1 MRSSCLSEDDAPT
14 VAAALASFAAAADD
28 AAETGDA
35 DRLHDE
41 ATALR
46 TLAELLL
53 AAADHLLGG
62 DVANPPLIEEC
73 RPWIEAFEV
82 GARAMCRAA
91 DLATE
96 GRLPGDHDTVT
107 AELLPYLAELRR
119 RRVRVFGDALD
130 MFLADTTVTHVRPGR
145 LLPVEGGEL
154 R

>member
-1 MRSSCLSEDDAPT
+1 MIIRRVPA
-14 VAAALASFAAAADD
+14 
-28 AAETGDA
+28 AAETGDTG
-35 DRLHDE
+35 RLLGE
-41 ATALR
+41 AAALR
-46 TLAELLL
+46 GLAASLL
-53 AAADHLLGG
+53 AAVDRLLR
-62 DVANPPLIEEC
+62 DEPANPSLIDDC

-96 GRLPGDHDTVT
+96 GRLPADPQAV
-107 AELLPYLAELRR
+107 AEGLLPYLAELRR

-130 MFLADTTVTHVRPGR
+130 MFLADTTDTHIRPGR